1 MSKAANMCWVSFFW
15 QLKRIQLHVMFKK
28 VRQWHPDK
36 CEQILKRNSTQSDI
50 LMAEGTVHL
59 LPQVFRGYISGI
71 THLCLDSV
79 RLHSPAFACLSFF
92 TINPVCLSLWS
103 ISFLSKKKKKRQ
115 DKPQSLPPP
124 PMIHLLHGPSPL
136 HVTTR
141 NPPLPPFISTDS

>member
-1 MSKAANMCWVSFFW
+1 MSKAANMCWVSFVW

-103 ISFLSKKKKKRQ
+103 ISFLSKKKKKKTRQ
-115 DKPQSLPPP
+115 ASIPPSASYDPPP
-124 PMIHLLHGPSPL
+124 TWTVASSCHYSKPP
-136 HVTTR
+136 T
-141 NPPLPPFISTDS
+141 PPLY